1 MKLFFRHKDD
11 TSLRQHDREHRI
23 TLTERNFFLLDDND
37 APLKFHM
44 SEELER
50 MVDEICSYIDISA
63 SDFIRQTLFIHLY
76 GRYDLLGLLERQ
88 FPVLDERQRMIIPS
102 APPDDAPPP
111 KRSTNVADLK
121 VWLPRV
127 MKDDLAYLA
136 QSEGMTLSRHVRT
149 VITTH
154 LCGHAS
160 LAESSQVNR
169 SLHAPTITRTRKK
182 KGEA

>member
-11 TSLRQHDREHRI
+11 PYPNRTEREHSI
-23 TLTERNFFLLDDND
+23 TLTERNYFLLDDND
-37 APLKFHM
+37 APLKFRL

-50 MVDEICSYIDISA
+50 MVDEICSYLDTSA
-63 SDFIRQTLFIHLY
+63 SDFIRQVLFIHLY

-88 FPVLDERQRMIIPS
+88 FPVFEEERMIAY
-102 APPDDAPPP
+102 APPVETSS
-111 KRSTNVADLK
+111 KRGANIADIK

-136 QSEGMTLSRHVRT
+136 QSEGMTLSRYVRT

-154 LCGHAS
+154 LCGHAA
-160 LAESSQVNR
+160 LAERSPINR
-169 SLHAPTITRTRKK
+169 SLHAPTITRIRKK
-182 KGEA
+182 KGNIPS